1 MFDGDNRFVGIF
13 IDIFSYIMFRLKK
26 IKNYEFIT
34 FLWFFSFIGGSV
46 SLIIGFIFNNS
57 ILFLIFALLLML
69 GVSITML
76 VSKIEEEQ

>member
-1 MFDGDNRFVGIF
+1 MGIF